1 MVGEPK
7 NKKGKI
13 IRTTT
18 AWKSCERVVVVVD
31 VFFLSKSIQSGRTDG
46 DRSNGDGIRI
56 SDVVFCSV
64 SSKRINIKKEREKE
78 GAAIL
83 MTSQR
88 VAAVHSKS
96 KDRCW
101 WRVGWKRKKKKERQS
116 RRRRVRS
123 KKTKKKQSKF
133 AADDDGIEGKQLAE
147 SRVLPFGIWCA
158 QLILNESTLPS
169 PSPPLP
175 SSLPVLLMG
184 SSRVGNFE
192 GWRPFSLGPA
202 LPVNE
207 LTWLIHFDEW
217 MPEVARFFIGRS
229 PANSFPS
236 VRLTFFYWI
245 QSSLIGSYWIVA
257 GIATRPTQVRL
268 WPEVA

>member
-1 MVGEPK
+1 
-7 NKKGKI
+7 
-13 IRTTT
+13 
-18 AWKSCERVVVVVD
+18 
-31 VFFLSKSIQSGRTDG
+31 
-46 DRSNGDGIRI
+46 
-56 SDVVFCSV
+56 
-64 SSKRINIKKEREKE
+64 
-78 GAAIL
+78 

-236 VRLTFFYWI
+236 VRLTFFLLDSVFTDRILLNRGWDRDQTNSGSSLTWSCLILIGRSPLSVDDRPIHFHRSIPTPKRRSVWLFFYWI
-245 QSSLIGSYWIVA
+245 ESSLIGSYWIVA
-257 GIATRPTQVRL
+257 GIGTRPTQEL
-268 WPEVA
+268 CLTSAWPFARFRTR